1 MSLLLGVVADDYTGA
16 SDLANALT
24 RNHLSTIQTIDVP
37 DAGLQLPDVDAIVV
51 ALKSRSVAPDLAVRK
66 SVAAAS
72 WMKSLGAEHILFKIC
87 STFDST
93 AEGNI
98 GPVADAL
105 AALTGESVTLV
116 NPSFPENQR
125 TVYQGHLFVG
135 DRPLNES
142 PLKDH
147 PLNPMRDADLVRVLG
162 RQSRRP
168 VGLIDLQTVLAGRAA
183 IDRRRAALASQG
195 VGAAIVD
202 AITPAELDVIGDL
215 AADAK
220 FSVGASGIGIGIA
233 RALVARGRSKGL
245 VNSAALAPIGGPAI
259 CLAGSCS
266 RATLLQ
272 VQRAERVMP
281 VLHLDVEDV
290 LGLGTAVEAAIGWA
304 GERIGSGPVL
314 IASSADAAVVETIQS
329 RHGRERSGQAIESA
343 MAALAEAMAARGV
356 HRLIIAG
363 GETSGA
369 VVDRL
374 GLKAFF
380 IGEEIAPGVPALFS
394 VGGRDRV
401 GMALK
406 SGNFGGPDFFV
417 DALKAIA

>member
-24 RNHLSTIQTIDVP
+24 RNHLSTIQTIGAP
-37 DAGLQLPDVDAIVV
+37 DADLQLPDVDAIVV
-51 ALKSRSVAPDLAVRK
+51 ALKTRSIAPDLAVKK

-72 WMKSLGAEHILFKIC
+72 WMKSRGAEHILFKIC

-93 AEGNI
+93 DEGNI

-105 AALTGESVTLV
+105 AALTGESVALV

-202 AITPAELDVIGDL
+202 AVTAAELDVIGDL

-220 FSVGASGIGIGIA
+220 FSVGASGVGVGIA
-233 RALVARGRSKGL
+233 RALVARGRSKGV
-245 VNSAALAPIGGPAI
+245 VNAAALAPIGGPAI

-272 VQRAERVMP
+272 VQRAETVMP

-290 LGLGTAVEAAIGWA
+290 LELGTAVEAAISWA

-314 IASSADAAVVETIQS
+314 IASSADAAAVETIQS

-356 HRLIIAG
+356 RRLIVAG

-394 VGGRDRV
+394 VGDRDRV

-406 SGNFGGPDFFV
+406 SGNFGGPDFFA

>member
-24 RNHLSTIQTIDVP
+24 RNHLSTIQTIGAP
-37 DAGLQLPDVDAIVV
+37 DPTLQLPDVDAIVV
-51 ALKSRSVAPDLAVRK
+51 ALKSRSAAPDLAVKK
-66 SVAAAS
+66 SVAAAK

-93 AEGNI
+93 DAGNI

-105 AALTGESVTLV
+105 AALTGESVVLV

-183 IDRRRAALASQG
+183 IDARRTALASRG

-202 AITPAELDVIGDL
+202 AITQAELDVIGDL

-220 FSVGASGIGIGIA
+220 FSVGASGVGVGIA
-233 RALVARGRSKGL
+233 RALVTRGRSKGP
-245 VNSAALAPIGGPAI
+245 VDSAASAPIGGPAI

-272 VQRAERVMP
+272 TRTAETVMP
-281 VLHLDVEDV
+281 VLHLDVEGV
-290 LGLGTAVEAAIGWA
+290 LELGTAVETAISWA

-314 IASSADAAVVETIQS
+314 IASSSDAATVEAIQS

-343 MAALAEAMAARGV
+343 MAAIAEALVARGV
-356 HRLIIAG
+356 RRLIIAG

-374 GLKAFF
+374 GLEAFF

-394 VGGRDRV
+394 VGGRDRF

-406 SGNFGGPDFFV
+406 SGNFGGPDFFA

>member
-1 MSLLLGVVADDYTGA
+1 
-16 SDLANALT
+16 
-24 RNHLSTIQTIDVP
+24 
-37 DAGLQLPDVDAIVV
+37 
-51 ALKSRSVAPDLAVRK
+51 
-66 SVAAAS
+66 
-72 WMKSLGAEHILFKIC
+72 
-87 STFDST
+87 
-93 AEGNI
+93 
-98 GPVADAL
+98 
-105 AALTGESVTLV
+105 
-116 NPSFPENQR
+116 
-125 TVYQGHLFVG
+125 
-135 DRPLNES
+135 
-142 PLKDH
+142 
-147 PLNPMRDADLVRVLG
+147 
-162 RQSRRP
+162 
-168 VGLIDLQTVLAGRAA
+168 
-183 IDRRRAALASQG
+183 
-195 VGAAIVD
+195 
-202 AITPAELDVIGDL
+202 
-215 AADAK
+215 
-220 FSVGASGIGIGIA
+220 
-233 RALVARGRSKGL
+233 
-245 VNSAALAPIGGPAI
+245 
-259 CLAGSCS
+259 
-266 RATLLQ
+266 
-272 VQRAERVMP
+272 MP
-281 VLHLDVEDV
+281 VLHLNVEDV
-290 LGLGTAVEAAIGWA
+290 FGLGTAVEAAISWA